1 LIPTIWRWKRW
12 AISAFLLFHVVTLI
26 VWNFPKGAIHER
38 LAPWLRYYVLPTGLW
53 QCWTM
58 FAPDPMHHAFM
69 LQALA
74 VDKNGIMYEY
84 KFPKL
89 ADFSVWRA
97 IPRVRHSKYPTYLM
111 LEDYAAHREMAARHV
126 VRALDL
132 PPEVF
137 PVDVEL
143 QYLVREAPPLGQ
155 VPDPMAA
162 TKVEPIKAFRFP
174 TWEEA
179 RP

>member
-1 LIPTIWRWKRW
+1 M
-12 AISAFLLFHVVTLI
+12 
-26 VWNFPKGAIHER
+26 
-38 LAPWLRYYVLPTGLW
+38 LPTGLW
-53 QCWTM
+53 QNWTM
-58 FAPDPMHHAFM
+58 FAPDPMRHAFM

-74 VDKNGIMYEY
+74 VDKNGVMYEY
-84 KFPKL
+84 AFPHL
-89 ADFSVWRA
+89 IDYSVWRGIA
-97 IPRVRHSKYPTYLM
+97 RVRHSKYPTYLAID
-111 LEDYAAHREMAARHV
+111 EYAAHREMTARHV

-143 QYLVREAPPLGQ
+143 QYLVKEAPPLGQ
-155 VPDPMAA
+155 VPDPMVPP
-162 TKVEPIKAFRFP
+162 KIQPIKAYRFP

>member
-1 LIPTIWRWKRW
+1 LIPISWRLKRW
-12 AISAFLLFHVVTLI
+12 AISAFLLFNVAALA
-26 VWNFPKGAIHER
+26 VWNFPRGAIHDR
-38 LAPWLRYYVLPTGLW
+38 LTPMLAYYMLPTGLW
-53 QCWTM
+53 QNWTM
-58 FAPDPMHHAFM
+58 FAPNPMQNAFM

-84 KFPKL
+84 VFPKL

-111 LEDYAAHREMAARHV
+111 IEDYAGHREMTARYV
-126 VRALDL
+126 VRQLNL

-143 QYLVREAPPLGQ
+143 QYRVRPAPPLGQ
-155 VPDPMAA
+155 APDPMAV
-162 TKVEPIKAFRFP
+162 TRIDPIKAFRFP

>member
-1 LIPTIWRWKRW
+1 MIPISWRIRRW
-12 AISAFLLFHVVTLI
+12 AVSAFLLFHLSALT
-26 VWNFPKGAIHER
+26 VWNIPICAIRNR
-38 LAPWLRYYVLPTGLW
+38 LVTSFAPYMMPTGLW
-53 QCWTM
+53 QNWTM
-58 FAPDPMHHAFM
+58 FAPDPMRHAFM

-84 KFPKL
+84 AFPRL
-89 ADFSVWRA
+89 ADFDIWRA
-97 IPRVRHSKYPTYLM
+97 MPRVRHSKYPTYLM
-111 LEDYAAHREMAARHV
+111 LEEYATYREMTARHV
-126 VRALDL
+126 VRALNL

-143 QYLVREAPPLGQ
+143 QYLVKEAPPVGQ
-155 VPDPMAA
+155 LPDPMVAA
-162 TKVEPIKAFRFP
+162 RIQPIKAYRFP

>member
-1 LIPTIWRWKRW
+1 MIPVSWRIKKV
-12 AISAFLLFHVVTLI
+12 AISAFLLIHLAALV
-26 VWNFPKGAIHER
+26 VWNIPFCAIRAR
-38 LAPWLRYYVLPTGLW
+38 LAPKFAKYMLPTGQW
-53 QCWTM
+53 QNWTM
-58 FAPDPMHHAFM
+58 FAPDPMRHAFM

-74 VDKNGIMYEY
+74 VDKNGIMYEFA
-84 KFPKL
+84 FPRM
-89 ADFSVWRA
+89 ADFSVWQG
-97 IPRVRHSKYPTYLM
+97 IPRVRHSKYPTYLV
-111 LEDYAAHREMAARHV
+111 LDEYASHREMTARHV
-126 VRALDL
+126 VRTLGL

-143 QYLVREAPPLGQ
+143 QYLVKEAPPPGQ

-162 TKVEPIKAFRFP
+162 PKVQPIKAYRFP